1 MPKKA
6 GRDKK
11 FGGQTRIRASRNASR
26 HIPGIA
32 ELLAR
37 QALSNVRGRDAA
49 ADAAIAAWL
58 PALLPADLQPHV
70 TRVTLNGDEL
80 SIRADSA
87 AWGARLRYALAALE
101 PDLRARLH
109 QVKALRVRVTLR

>member
-1 MPKKA
+1 MPKKS

-11 FGGQTRIRASRNASR
+11 FGSQTSGRASRNASR

-37 QALSNVRGRDAA
+37 RPLSKVRGRDAA

-58 PALLPADLQPHV
+58 PPLLPAELRPHV
-70 TRVTLNGDEL
+70 TRVTLNGDQL
-80 SIRADSA
+80 AVRADSA
-87 AWGARLRYALAALE
+87 SWGARLRYALVALE
-101 PDLRARLH
+101 PEIRARLN
-109 QVKALRVRVTLR
+109 QVKTLRVRVTLR

>member
-11 FGGQTRIRASRNASR
+11 FSGQTRTRAHRNAPR

-70 TRVTLNGDEL
+70 TRVTLNGDQL

-101 PDLRARLH
+101 PDLRTRLS
-109 QVKALRVRVTLR
+109 QVKTLRVRVTLR

>member
-11 FGGQTRIRASRNASR
+11 FGGQTRTRASRNAPR

-58 PALLPADLQPHV
+58 PALLPADLQAHV
-70 TRVTLNGDEL
+70 TRVTLNGDQL

-87 AWGARLRYALAALE
+87 SWGARLRYALAALE
-101 PDLRARLH
+101 PDIRARLN
-109 QVKALRVRVTLR
+109 QVKTLRVRVTLR

>member
-6 GRDKK
+6 GRDKN
-11 FGGQTRIRASRNASR
+11 FGGQTRPRASRNTPR

-58 PALLPADLQPHV
+58 PGLLPPDLQSHV

-87 AWGARLRYALAALE
+87 AWAARLRYALAALDGEIRSRLE
-101 PDLRARLH
+101 P
-109 QVKALRVRVTLR
+109 VKALKVRVTLR

>member
-6 GRDKK
+6 ARDKK
-11 FGGQTRIRASRNASR
+11 FGGQTRTRSSRNTAK

-32 ELLAR
+32 ELLA
-37 QALSNVRGRDAA
+37 QAALSNVRGRDAA

-58 PALLPADLQPHV
+58 PHLLPADLQSHV

-80 SIRADSA
+80 TIRADSA
-87 AWGARLRYALAALE
+87 SWGARLRYALAALE
-101 PDLRARLH
+101 PEIKARLN
-109 QVKALRVRVTLR
+109 QVKTLRVRVTLR